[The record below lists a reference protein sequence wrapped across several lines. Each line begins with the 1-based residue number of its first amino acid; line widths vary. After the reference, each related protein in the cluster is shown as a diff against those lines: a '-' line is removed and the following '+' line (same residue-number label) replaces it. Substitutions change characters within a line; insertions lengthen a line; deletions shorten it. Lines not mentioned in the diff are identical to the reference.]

1 MTTTDESIA
10 CRACGSALAFGSP
23 FCGACG
29 SPVQSSSR
37 WAHDAPAP
45 PAALVAAGRVD
56 VAGPGWSP
64 ISGGPLAGRVP
75 ARPGRRV
82 GAYLIDGVCAS
93 LVVGMANAVFV
104 SQLNSALMSGSSSA
118 FAGATRAAMFG
129 PLAVWIVG
137 ALAMLMVEGATGVTI
152 GNAAMRIRTVSVT
165 TGGPPGLGR
174 ALGRRFIEQLGSLVL
189 IGAPI
194 IAASSA
200 WDDAQLRQ
208 GWQDKIAGTTM
219 VGVGPRAG
227 TTTTSRQQLELT
239 PPSVVAPVVP
249 ADARPMSTLLPPVAP
264 PSTGANPAPEAV
276 AEPGQAPSLPR
287 TAGGLIATVPGFEA
301 VAEPALPFTAPPSAA
316 VVVDELDEDLDHTR
330 MSPTAARH
338 AGSYQLRFDTGE
350 VVMVDGS
357 GLVGRS
363 PTPRVGERVE
373 HLVPIV
379 DPARSVSKTHLAFGI
394 GPDGFWVSDRD
405 STNGTRAVSETGV
418 VTEVLGD
425 VRVTVTVGG
434 TVEFGERQ
442 FTVVTS

>member
-1 MTTTDESIA
+1 MTTTDEAIA

-37 WAHDAPAP
+37 SAHDGPGP
-45 PAALVAAGRVD
+45 QAALAAAGRVD
-56 VAGPGWSP
+56 VAGPGWRP
-64 ISGGPLAGRVP
+64 ISGGPLAGRAP
-75 ARPGRRV
+75 ARPGRRLA
-82 GAYLIDGVCAS
+82 AYLIDGVCAS
-93 LVVGMANAVFV
+93 LVVAVANAVFV
-104 SQLNSALMSGSSSA
+104 SQLNSALMSGSSDA
-118 FAGATRAAMFG
+118 FAGATRAVMFG
-129 PLAVWIVG
+129 PLTAWIVG
-137 ALAMLMVEGATGVTI
+137 AVAMLMVEGATGATI
-152 GNAAMRIRTVSVT
+152 GNAAMRIRSVSVT
-165 TGGPPGLGR
+165 TGGPPGFGR

-189 IGAPI
+189 VGAPI

-200 WDDAQLRQ
+200 WDAAELRQ

-219 VGVGPRAG
+219 VGVGPGAG
-227 TTTTSRQQLELT
+227 STPTSRQQLELA
-239 PPSVVAPVVP
+239 PPSAASTVVP
-249 ADARPMSTLLPPVAP
+249 ADDRLMSTPLPPAASPSTAARPAQ
-264 PSTGANPAPEAV
+264 EAV
-276 AEPGQAPSLPR
+276 AGPGQAPLLPR
-287 TAGGLIATVPGFEA
+287 STGGLIATVPGFEA
-301 VAEPALPFTAPPSAA
+301 VAESALPFTPPPPVA

-330 MSPTAARH
+330 MSPAAARH
-338 AGSYQLRFDTGE
+338 ARSYELRFDTGE

-418 VTEVLGD
+418 VTDVLGD
-425 VRVTVTVGG
+425 VRVTVAVGG